1 MKRKWYAI
9 LPVLLALM
17 FLFSG
22 CSQMEEWVP
31 DSSSGQ
37 TSVISLENLPE
48 FSDSAYVELNDNQPE
63 FSDEEKQDTQSFET
77 YSELDSL
84 GRCGVAFACIGQDLM
99 PTEDRES
106 ISQVKPTGWQTVKY
120 DFVDGRSLYNRCGV
134 IGI

>member
-9 LPVLLALM
+9 LPVLLALT

-22 CSQMEEWVP
+22 CSQMEGWVP

-106 ISQVKPTGWQTVKY
+106 ISQVKPTGW
-120 DFVDGRSLYNRCGV
+120 
-134 IGI
+134 

>member
-9 LPVLLALM
+9 LPVLLALT

-37 TSVISLENLPE
+37 TSVISLENLSE

-99 PTEDRES
+99 PTEDREHQS
-106 ISQVKPTGWQTVKY
+106 GKAYRLADGQV
-120 DFVDGRSLYNRCGV
+120 
-134 IGI
+134 